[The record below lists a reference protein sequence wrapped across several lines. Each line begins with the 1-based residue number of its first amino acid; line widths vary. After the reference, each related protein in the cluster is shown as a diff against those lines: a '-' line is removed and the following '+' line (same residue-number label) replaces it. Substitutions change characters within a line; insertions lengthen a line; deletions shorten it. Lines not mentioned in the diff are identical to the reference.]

1 MARTPDK
8 NSVRQRAFKMLDG
21 MRRLHRKTAM
31 AKITA
36 KFALGKRYA
45 ETIYATHRQM
55 GIDAGLYTTTYRVL
69 DTYNGKSVLP
79 YLSTHKAF
87 KPKRDDFLTMEAA
100 VDDYV
105 YALKQKLDT
114 VKKLTVDIPQRIR

>member
-1 MARTPDK
+1 MARTPDI

-21 MRRLHRKTAM
+21 MRRLQRKTAM

-36 KFALGKRYA
+36 KFQLSKRYA

-55 GIDAGLYTTTYRVL
+55 GIEAGLYTTTYRVL
-69 DTYNGKSVLP
+69 DVYNGKPVLP
-79 YLSTHKAF
+79 YLSTHIVF
-87 KPKRDDFLTMEAA
+87 KPKKADFLTMETA

-105 YALKQKLDT
+105 YALKQKLAAVQNFT
-114 VKKLTVDIPQRIR
+114 N

>member
-21 MRRLHRKTAM
+21 MRNRNFSRKVAM

-36 KFALGKRYA
+36 KFQLSKRYA
-45 ETIYATHRQM
+45 ETIYATHRQD

-69 DTYNGKSVLP
+69 DMYNGKPVLP
-79 YLSTHKAF
+79 YLSTHIVF
-87 KPKRDDFLTMEAA
+87 KPKKDDFLSMESA

-105 YALKQKLDT
+105 YALKQKLDA
-114 VKKLTVDIPQRIR
+114 VQSISN

>member
-1 MARTPDK
+1 MARTPDQ

-21 MRRLHRKTAM
+21 MRNRNFSRKVAM
-31 AKITA
+31 AKITT
-36 KFALGKRYA
+36 KFKLGKRYA

-69 DTYNGKSVLP
+69 DVDNGKTILP
-79 YLSTHKAF
+79 YLSTHIVF
-87 KPKRDDFLTMEAA
+87 KPKKDDFLSMEDA

-105 YALKQKLDT
+105 YVLKQKMDAVLQ
-114 VKKLTVDIPQRIR
+114 INS

>member
-1 MARTPDK
+1 MARTPDI

-21 MRRLHRKTAM
+21 MRHYRRSIAM

-36 KFALGKRYA
+36 KFELGKRYA

-69 DTYNGKSVLP
+69 DMYNGKPVLP
-79 YLSTHKAF
+79 YLSTHIVF
-87 KPKRDDFLTMEAA
+87 KPKKNDFLSMENA
-100 VDDYV
+100 VDDYL
-105 YALKQKLDT
+105 YILKQKIDT
-114 VKKLTVDIPQRIR
+114 VQALR

>member
-1 MARTPDK
+1 MARTPNS

-21 MRRLHRKTAM
+21 MRRLKRKTAM
-31 AKITA
+31 ARITS
-36 KFALGKRYA
+36 KFQVGKRYA

-69 DTYNGKSVLP
+69 DMYNGKPVLP
-79 YLSTHKAF
+79 YLSTNKVF
-87 KPKRDDFLTMEAA
+87 KPKVDDFLTMESA

-105 YALKQKLDT
+105 YALAQKLDAA
-114 VKKLTVDIPQRIR
+114 KNISI

>member
-1 MARTPDK
+1 MARTPDL

-21 MRRLHRKTAM
+21 MRTFKRKTAM
-31 AKITA
+31 AKITT
-36 KFALGKRYA
+36 KFKLGKRYA

-69 DTYNGKSVLP
+69 DVDNGKTILP
-79 YLSTHKAF
+79 YLSTHIVF
-87 KPKRDDFLTMEAA
+87 KPKKDDFLSMEDA

-105 YALKQKLDT
+105 YVLKQKMDAVLQ
-114 VKKLTVDIPQRIR
+114 INS

>member
-8 NSVRQRAFKMLDG
+8 NSVRQRAFRMLDG

-31 AKITA
+31 AKITT
-36 KFALGKRYA
+36 KFKLTKRYA

-69 DTYNGKSVLP
+69 DTYNGKPVLP
-79 YLSTHKAF
+79 YLSTHIVF
-87 KPKRDDFLTMEAA
+87 KPKKDDFLSMEIA

-105 YALKQKLDT
+105 YALKQKMDA
-114 VKKLTVDIPQRIR
+114 VQNIS

>member
-1 MARTPDK
+1 MARTPDI
-8 NSVRQRAFKMLDG
+8 NSVRQRAFKMLNG
-21 MRRLHRKTAM
+21 MRRLQRKTAM

-36 KFALGKRYA
+36 KFQLSKRYA

-69 DTYNGKSVLP
+69 DMYNGKPVLP
-79 YLSTHKAF
+79 YLSTHIVFKA
-87 KPKRDDFLTMEAA
+87 KKDDFLTMESA

-105 YALKQKLDT
+105 YALAQKLDAA
-114 VKKLTVDIPQRIR
+114 KSISI

>member
-1 MARTPDK
+1 MARTPDE

-21 MRRLHRKTAM
+21 MRHYRRSIAM
-31 AKITA
+31 AKITT

-55 GIDAGLYTTTYRVL
+55 GIDAGLYTTTFRVL
-69 DTYNGKSVLP
+69 DMYNGKPVLP
-79 YLSTHKAF
+79 YLSTHIVF
-87 KPKRDDFLTMEAA
+87 KPKKDDFLSMETA

-105 YALKQKLDT
+105 YVLKQKLDT
-114 VKKLTVDIPQRIR
+114 VNTLR

>member
-1 MARTPDK
+1 MARTPDL

-21 MRRLHRKTAM
+21 MRTYKRKTAM

-55 GIDAGLYTTTYRVL
+55 GIDAGMYTTTFRVL
-69 DTYNGKSVLP
+69 DMYNGKPVLP
-79 YLSTHKAF
+79 YLSTHIVF
-87 KPKRDDFLTMEAA
+87 KPKKDDFLSMENA
-100 VDDYV
+100 VDDYL
-105 YALKQKLDT
+105 YILKQKIDT
-114 VKKLTVDIPQRIR
+114 VQALR

>member
-1 MARTPDK
+1 
-8 NSVRQRAFKMLDG
+8 
-21 MRRLHRKTAM
+21 M

-36 KFALGKRYA
+36 KFKLGKRYA

-69 DTYNGKSVLP
+69 DTYNGKPVLP

-87 KPKRDDFLTMEAA
+87 KPKRDDFLTMEDA

-105 YALKQKLDT
+105 YALKQKMDAVQSIT
-114 VKKLTVDIPQRIR
+114 N